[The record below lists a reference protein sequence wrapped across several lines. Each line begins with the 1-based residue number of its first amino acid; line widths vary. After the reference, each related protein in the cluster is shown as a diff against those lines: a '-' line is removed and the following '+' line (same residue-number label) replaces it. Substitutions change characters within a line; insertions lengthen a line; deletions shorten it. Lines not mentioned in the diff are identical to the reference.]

1 MKTDSSVIQ
10 AAGNL
15 PQKKVRLGFAGIVL
29 HKTEKVGEAEF
40 LLLKDSLEESRC
52 LFAVEHSEKRLA
64 SFTSPVIGDFNQS
77 QPQGENPCLRNW
89 YA

>member
-1 MKTDSSVIQ
+1 MKTDSSVTR
-10 AAGNL
+10 L
-15 PQKKVRLGFAGIVL
+15 PGIYLIKKVSLGFAGIVL

-40 LLLKDSLEESRC
+40 LLLKDSLEESHC

-89 YA
+89 YT